1 MNNFPKANSF
11 DINLVRSKIMGPNP
25 LKLCEELLC
34 DADVA
39 KGSRVCD
46 LGSGTGVRF
55 GLSADSAFRWS
66 VDSGG
71 ELPSL
76 TFDALGGAR
85 DRAASSPM
93 YRIDDLLRRNCVRL
107 HESSS
112 TVE

>member
-25 LKLCEELLC
+25 LKLCE
-34 DADVA
+34 
-39 KGSRVCD
+39 K
-46 LGSGTGVRF
+46 
-55 GLSADSAFRWS
+55 
-66 VDSGG
+66 
-71 ELPSL
+71 LPSL
-76 TFDALGGAR
+76 TLDELGGAR

>member
-25 LKLCEELLC
+25 LKLCEEL
-34 DADVA
+34 
-39 KGSRVCD
+39 
-46 LGSGTGVRF
+46 
-55 GLSADSAFRWS
+55 
-66 VDSGG
+66 
-71 ELPSL
+71 PSL
-76 TFDALGGAR
+76 MLDALGGAR

-93 YRIDDLLRRNCVRL
+93 HRIDDLLRRNCVRL

>member
-25 LKLCEELLC
+25 LKLCEELLSLML
-34 DADVA
+34 DA
-39 KGSRVCD
+39 
-46 LGSGTGVRF
+46 F
-55 GLSADSAFRWS
+55 
-66 VDSGG
+66 
-71 ELPSL
+71 
-76 TFDALGGAR
+76 GGAR
-85 DRAASSPM
+85 DRVASSPM

>member
-25 LKLCEELLC
+25 LKLCEEL
-34 DADVA
+34 
-39 KGSRVCD
+39 
-46 LGSGTGVRF
+46 
-55 GLSADSAFRWS
+55 
-66 VDSGG
+66 
-71 ELPSL
+71 PSL
-76 TFDALGGAR
+76 TLDAPDGVHV
-85 DRAASSPM
+85 RAASSPM

>member
-25 LKLCEELLC
+25 LKLCEEL
-34 DADVA
+34 
-39 KGSRVCD
+39 S
-46 LGSGTGVRF
+46 
-55 GLSADSAFRWS
+55 
-66 VDSGG
+66 
-71 ELPSL
+71 SL
-76 TFDALGGAR
+76 TLDALGGAR

>member
-11 DINLVRSKIMGPNP
+11 DINLVRFKIMGPNP
-25 LKLCEELLC
+25 LKLCEEL
-34 DADVA
+34 
-39 KGSRVCD
+39 
-46 LGSGTGVRF
+46 
-55 GLSADSAFRWS
+55 
-66 VDSGG
+66 
-71 ELPSL
+71 PSL
-76 TFDALGGAR
+76 ALDALGGAC

>member
-25 LKLCEELLC
+25 LKLCEEL
-34 DADVA
+34 
-39 KGSRVCD
+39 
-46 LGSGTGVRF
+46 
-55 GLSADSAFRWS
+55 
-66 VDSGG
+66 
-71 ELPSL
+71 PSSTL
-76 TFDALGGAR
+76 DTLGGAR

>member
-25 LKLCEELLC
+25 LKLCEEL
-34 DADVA
+34 
-39 KGSRVCD
+39 
-46 LGSGTGVRF
+46 
-55 GLSADSAFRWS
+55 
-66 VDSGG
+66 
-71 ELPSL
+71 PSL
-76 TFDALGGAR
+76 TLDALGGAR

-112 TVE
+112 TVNKLL

>member
-11 DINLVRSKIMGPNP
+11 NINLVRSKSMGPNP
-25 LKLCEELLC
+25 LKLCEEL
-34 DADVA
+34 
-39 KGSRVCD
+39 
-46 LGSGTGVRF
+46 
-55 GLSADSAFRWS
+55 
-66 VDSGG
+66 
-71 ELPSL
+71 PSL
-76 TFDALGGAR
+76 TLDVLGGAR